1 MPVLSRTQLA
11 LLAGEAMPTSLG
23 AHLFPRILASLP
35 SPPARDLLMEG
46 GSLGI
51 PPFGGGLAPL
61 LMPDEATTLS
71 AAYFK
76 VIDRNGPF
84 VLSRAYI

>member
-1 MPVLSRTQLA
+1 MSGQLRLSSLQFTGRGRA
-11 LLAGEAMPTSLG
+11 LLTR
-23 AHLFPRILASLP
+23 FV
-35 SPPARDLLMEG
+35 DLLMEG